1 MRAKQSPAERVAEIQ
16 AALREAKLDGWL
28 FYDFRHSDPLAYR
41 ILKLDEKMFASR
53 RWFYYVPAS
62 GEPVKIVQSIE
73 QFKLDSLP
81 GRKLVFRGWQE
92 LHARLREVLAPAAKE
107 SKRRVAMQYS
117 PMNDI
122 PYISRVD
129 AGTIELVR
137 SFGVE
142 PVTSAELVQRFE
154 AVFSPEQHQMH
165 VEASDKMHRIIQ
177 EAFAEIARR
186 IRADEPT
193 TEWDIAQFMLR
204 RYKEEGM
211 EQEPMIVAVN
221 ANAANPHYMPT
232 KEKNSPIKRGDFV
245 LIDAATKLSK
255 PDAVATDQ
263 TWTGYVGETVPE
275 EYSRI
280 FNIVRE
286 ARDSAVDFVRK
297 NIRAGKPIRGAE
309 VDDVSRGV
317 ITRAGFGEQFTHRT
331 GHSIGEETHGNGV
344 NIDDFETRDS
354 RRIIPGVCF
363 SIEPGIYLEGKF
375 GVRSEINVYV
385 SDKDIEVTGQ
395 PIQTEIIPILKLSDP
410 GSARVSRAGDG
421 VSPSRTFSAELVISI
436 LPLRTADATAKRLD
450 VAASPVERSLSREL
464 RFVLNRHHPADT
476 EPVFK
481 HSELGRPECLLKR
494 HCNLATVGKRVEDA
508 LGFLLVRNNN

>member
-1 MRAKQSPAERVAEIQ
+1 MTPHRFSSFALLVLCCTVVSSMPAEQSPAERITEIQ
-16 AALREAKLDGWL
+16 AALRDAKLDGWL

-41 ILKLDEKMFASR
+41 ILKLDEKMHASR

-81 GRKLVFRGWQE
+81 GKKLVFRGWRE
-92 LHARLREVLAPAAKE
+92 LNDRLREVLTPAAKE

-137 SFGVE
+137 SFGVN

-186 IRADEPT
+186 IRAEEPT

-221 ANAANPHYMPT
+221 ANPANPHYMPT
-232 KEKNSPIKRGDFV
+232 KEKNLPIKRGDFV
-245 LIDAATKLSK
+245 LIDAATTLNK
-255 PDAVATDQ
+255 PEAVATDQ
-263 TWTGYVGETVPE
+263 TWTGYVGETVPDK
-275 EYSRI
+275 YVRI
-280 FNIVRE
+280 FNVVRE
-286 ARDSAVDFVRK
+286 ARDSA
-297 NIRAGKPIRGAE
+297 E
-309 VDDVSRGV
+309 
-317 ITRAGFGEQFTHRT
+317 
-331 GHSIGEETHGNGV
+331 
-344 NIDDFETRDS
+344 
-354 RRIIPGVCF
+354 
-363 SIEPGIYLEGKF
+363 
-375 GVRSEINVYV
+375 
-385 SDKDIEVTGQ
+385 
-395 PIQTEIIPILKLSDP
+395 
-410 GSARVSRAGDG
+410 
-421 VSPSRTFSAELVISI
+421 TFS
-436 LPLRTADATAKRLD
+436 PT
-450 VAASPVERSLSREL
+450 
-464 RFVLNRHHPADT
+464 
-476 EPVFK
+476 
-481 HSELGRPECLLKR
+481 
-494 HCNLATVGKRVEDA
+494 
-508 LGFLLVRNNN
+508 

>member
-1 MRAKQSPAERVAEIQ
+1 MKASDFSILTAGILSFTLISSMHAQQSPEERVAEIQ

-92 LHARLREVLAPAAKE
+92 LHARLREVLAKE
-107 SKRRVAMQYS
+107 SKSRVAMQYS

-137 SFGVE
+137 SLGVE

-154 AVFSPEQHQMH
+154 AVFSPAQHQMH

-204 RYKEEGM
+204 RYSEEGM
-211 EQEPMIVAVN
+211 QQEPMIVAVN
-221 ANAANPHYMPT
+221 ANTPNPHYMPT
-232 KEKNSPIKRGDFV
+232 KEKNSPIRRGDFV
-245 LIDAATKLSK
+245 LIDAATKLNK
-255 PDAVATDQ
+255 PEAVATDQ

-275 EYSRI
+275 DYLRI

-317 ITRAGFGEQFTHRT
+317 ITHAGFGEQFTHRT

-395 PIQTEIIPILKLSDP
+395 PIQTEIIAILKTANDP
-410 GSARVSRAGDG
+410 NPHTKPTKDTTARS
-421 VSPSRTFSAELVISI
+421 
-436 LPLRTADATAKRLD
+436 K
-450 VAASPVERSLSREL
+450 
-464 RFVLNRHHPADT
+464 
-476 EPVFK
+476 
-481 HSELGRPECLLKR
+481 
-494 HCNLATVGKRVEDA
+494 
-508 LGFLLVRNNN
+508 

>member
-1 MRAKQSPAERVAEIQ
+1 MTTHKLSCLAAFILCFTFVDSMHAGQSPAQRVAEIQ
-16 AALREAKLDGWL
+16 SALREAKLDGWL

-41 ILKLDEKMFASR
+41 ILKLDEKMLASR

-62 GEPVKIVQSIE
+62 GQPVKIVQSIE

-81 GRKLVFRGWQE
+81 GRKLVFGGWQE
-92 LHARLREVLAPAAKE
+92 LQAQLRQVLALAGKE

-154 AVFSPEQHQMH
+154 AVFSPDQHEMH

-221 ANAANPHYMPT
+221 ANTANPHYMPT
-232 KEKNSPIKRGDFV
+232 KDKNSPIKRGDFV
-245 LIDAATKLSK
+245 LIDAATKLTK
-255 PDAVATDQ
+255 PEAVATDQ

-275 EYSRI
+275 EYKRI

-286 ARDSAVDFVRK
+286 ARDSAVNFVRK
-297 NIRAGKPIRGAE
+297 NIRAGKSIRGAE

-317 ITRAGFGEQFTHRT
+317 IARAGFGEQFTHRT

-344 NIDDFETRDS
+344 NIDDFETR
-354 RRIIPGVCF
+354 
-363 SIEPGIYLEGKF
+363 
-375 GVRSEINVYV
+375 
-385 SDKDIEVTGQ
+385 
-395 PIQTEIIPILKLSDP
+395 
-410 GSARVSRAGDG
+410 
-421 VSPSRTFSAELVISI
+421 
-436 LPLRTADATAKRLD
+436 
-450 VAASPVERSLSREL
+450 
-464 RFVLNRHHPADT
+464 
-476 EPVFK
+476 
-481 HSELGRPECLLKR
+481 
-494 HCNLATVGKRVEDA
+494 
-508 LGFLLVRNNN
+508 

>member
-1 MRAKQSPAERVAEIQ
+1 MKLHKLSFLAAAILCSTFVAATPAEQSPAERVAEIQ
-16 AALREAKLDGWL
+16 AALRDAKLDGWL

-81 GRKLVFRGWQE
+81 GRKLVFRGWLE
-92 LHARLREVLAPAAKE
+92 LHARLKE
-107 SKRRVAMQYS
+107 ALSATPKGSKRRIAMQYS
-117 PMNDI
+117 PMNDV

-142 PVTSAELVQRFE
+142 PVTSAELVQKFE
-154 AVFSPEQHQMH
+154 AVFSPAQHQMH
-165 VEASDKMHRIIQ
+165 VEASEEMHRIIQ
-177 EAFAEIARR
+177 DAFAEIARR
-186 IRADEPT
+186 IRADEPV
-193 TEWDIAQFMLR
+193 TEWDIAQFMLG

-211 EQEPMIVAVN
+211 QQEPMIVAVN
-221 ANAANPHYMPT
+221 ANTANPHYMPT
-232 KEKNSPIKRGDFV
+232 KEKNLPIKRGDFV
-245 LIDAATKLSK
+245 LIDAATKLDK
-255 PDAVATDQ
+255 PEAVATDQ
-263 TWTGYVGETVPE
+263 TWTGYVGENVPD
-275 EYSRI
+275 EYVRI
-280 FNIVRE
+280 FNVVRE

-297 NIRAGKPIRGAE
+297 NVRASKSIRGAE

-395 PIQTEIIPILKLSDP
+395 PIQTEIIPILRLPESD
-410 GSARVSRAGDG
+410 
-421 VSPSRTFSAELVISI
+421 
-436 LPLRTADATAKRLD
+436 
-450 VAASPVERSLSREL
+450 
-464 RFVLNRHHPADT
+464 
-476 EPVFK
+476 
-481 HSELGRPECLLKR
+481 
-494 HCNLATVGKRVEDA
+494 
-508 LGFLLVRNNN
+508 

>member
-1 MRAKQSPAERVAEIQ
+1 MLHGYAFQLILRRTMKPPWLSFFGTGVVCFTFVAGMNAQRSPAERVAEIQ
-16 AALREAKLDGWL
+16 AALRKAKLDGWL

-92 LHARLREVLAPAAKE
+92 LNARLREVLAPAAKDP
-107 SKRRVAMQYS
+107 KRRVAMQYS

-142 PVTSAELVQRFE
+142 PITSAELVQQFE
-154 AVFSPEQHQMH
+154 AVFSPAQHEMH
-165 VEASDKMHRIIQ
+165 VDASDKMHRIIQ

-186 IRADEPT
+186 MRANEPT

-204 RYKEEGM
+204 RYSDEGM
-211 EQEPMIVAVN
+211 QQEPMIVAVN
-221 ANAANPHYMPT
+221 ANAANPHYTPT
-232 KEKNSPIKRGDFV
+232 QEKNSPIKRGDFV
-245 LIDAATKLSK
+245 LIDAATKFTK

-263 TWTGYVGETVPE
+263 TWTGYVVESVPE

-317 ITRAGFGEQFTHRT
+317 ITRAG
-331 GHSIGEETHGNGV
+331 
-344 NIDDFETRDS
+344 
-354 RRIIPGVCF
+354 
-363 SIEPGIYLEGKF
+363 
-375 GVRSEINVYV
+375 
-385 SDKDIEVTGQ
+385 
-395 PIQTEIIPILKLSDP
+395 
-410 GSARVSRAGDG
+410 
-421 VSPSRTFSAELVISI
+421 
-436 LPLRTADATAKRLD
+436 
-450 VAASPVERSLSREL
+450 
-464 RFVLNRHHPADT
+464 
-476 EPVFK
+476 
-481 HSELGRPECLLKR
+481 
-494 HCNLATVGKRVEDA
+494 
-508 LGFLLVRNNN
+508 

>member
-1 MRAKQSPAERVAEIQ
+1 MKSDKLSFLAACIRCLVFVRSMHAEQSPAERVAEIQ

-41 ILKLDEKMFASR
+41 ILEVDEKMFSSR

-92 LHARLREVLAPAAKE
+92 LQAQLRQVLAPAGKE

-154 AVFSPEQHQMH
+154 AVFSPDQHEMH

-177 EAFAEIARR
+177 EAFSEIARR

-221 ANAANPHYMPT
+221 ANTANPHYMPT
-232 KEKNSPIKRGDFV
+232 EKKNSPITRGDFV
-245 LIDAATKLSK
+245 LIDAATTLTK
-255 PDAVATDQ
+255 PEAVAADR

-286 ARDSAVDFVRK
+286 ARDSAVDFIRNNV
-297 NIRAGKPIRGAE
+297 RAGKPIRGAE

-363 SIEPGIYLEGKF
+363 SIEPGIYFEGKF

-385 SDKDIEVTGQ
+385 LDRDIEVTGQ
-395 PIQTEIIPILKLSDP
+395 PIQTKIIPILK
-410 GSARVSRAGDG
+410 
-421 VSPSRTFSAELVISI
+421 TQ
-436 LPLRTADATAKRLD
+436 
-450 VAASPVERSLSREL
+450 
-464 RFVLNRHHPADT
+464 
-476 EPVFK
+476 
-481 HSELGRPECLLKR
+481 
-494 HCNLATVGKRVEDA
+494 
-508 LGFLLVRNNN
+508 

>member
-1 MRAKQSPAERVAEIQ
+1 MRSGATAERLDRARRLQLRVALGAFFRSAEIASPLDQVLIVNDEMKSHQLSFSAAAVLCLTFVASMHAQQSPAERVAEIQ
-16 AALREAKLDGWL
+16 AALRAAKLDGWL

-92 LHARLREVLAPAAKE
+92 LHARLREVLAPATKE
-107 SKRRVAMQYS
+107 SKRRIAMQYS

-154 AVFSPEQHQMH
+154 AVFSPAQHEMQ

-204 RYKEEGM
+204 RYKEEADGAGADDRGGERECRESALHADKGKELANQARRFRVDRCGYET
-211 EQEPMIVAVN
+211 EQ
-221 ANAANPHYMPT
+221 T
-232 KEKNSPIKRGDFV
+232 RRG
-245 LIDAATKLSK
+245 
-255 PDAVATDQ
+255 
-263 TWTGYVGETVPE
+263 
-275 EYSRI
+275 
-280 FNIVRE
+280 
-286 ARDSAVDFVRK
+286 RD
-297 NIRAGKPIRGAE
+297 
-309 VDDVSRGV
+309 
-317 ITRAGFGEQFTHRT
+317 
-331 GHSIGEETHGNGV
+331 
-344 NIDDFETRDS
+344 
-354 RRIIPGVCF
+354 
-363 SIEPGIYLEGKF
+363 
-375 GVRSEINVYV
+375 
-385 SDKDIEVTGQ
+385 
-395 PIQTEIIPILKLSDP
+395 
-410 GSARVSRAGDG
+410 
-421 VSPSRTFSAELVISI
+421 
-436 LPLRTADATAKRLD
+436 
-450 VAASPVERSLSREL
+450 
-464 RFVLNRHHPADT
+464 
-476 EPVFK
+476 
-481 HSELGRPECLLKR
+481 
-494 HCNLATVGKRVEDA
+494 
-508 LGFLLVRNNN
+508 

>member
-1 MRAKQSPAERVAEIQ
+1 VATEFRPSRTFDTKSASPLDKWLIFQYQVKSQRTLFFAIFVLGLTVVGPMHAEQSPAERVAEIQ
-16 AALREAKLDGWL
+16 AALRDAKLDGWL

-41 ILKLDEKMFASR
+41 ILKLDENMLASR

-81 GRKLVFRGWQE
+81 GRKLIFRGWQE
-92 LHARLREVLAPAAKE
+92 LQTRLREVLGSGAKE
-107 SKRRVAMQYS
+107 SKRRIAMQYS

-137 SFGVE
+137 SLGVE
-142 PVTSAELVQRFE
+142 PVTSAELVQKFE
-154 AVFSPEQHQMH
+154 AVFSPAQHQMH

-177 EAFAEIARR
+177 EAFAEIAHR
-186 IRADEPT
+186 IRANEPT
-193 TEWDIAQFMLR
+193 TEWDIAQFMQR
-204 RYKEEGM
+204 RYSEEGM
-211 EQEPMIVAVN
+211 QLEPMIVAVN
-221 ANAANPHYMPT
+221 ANTANPHYMPT
-232 KEKNSPIKRGDFV
+232 KEKNLPIKRGDFV
-245 LIDAATKLSK
+245 LIDAATKLNK

-275 EYSRI
+275 EYTRI

-286 ARDSAVDFVRK
+286 ARDSAVDFIRK
-297 NIRAGKPIRGAE
+297 NVRAGKPIRGAE

-317 ITRAGFGEQFTHRT
+317 ITRAGFGDQFTHRT

-395 PIQTEIIPILKLSDP
+395 PIQTAIIPILKAP
-410 GSARVSRAGDG
+410 
-421 VSPSRTFSAELVISI
+421 
-436 LPLRTADATAKRLD
+436 
-450 VAASPVERSLSREL
+450 
-464 RFVLNRHHPADT
+464 
-476 EPVFK
+476 
-481 HSELGRPECLLKR
+481 
-494 HCNLATVGKRVEDA
+494 
-508 LGFLLVRNNN
+508 

>member
-1 MRAKQSPAERVAEIQ
+1 
-16 AALREAKLDGWL
+16 
-28 FYDFRHSDPLAYR
+28 
-41 ILKLDEKMFASR
+41 
-53 RWFYYVPAS
+53 
-62 GEPVKIVQSIE
+62 
-73 QFKLDSLP
+73 
-81 GRKLVFRGWQE
+81 
-92 LHARLREVLAPAAKE
+92 
-107 SKRRVAMQYS
+107 
-117 PMNDI
+117 MNDI

-142 PVTSAELVQRFE
+142 PITSAELVQRFE
-154 AVFSPEQHQMH
+154 AVFSPDQHEMH

-177 EAFAEIARR
+177 EAFSEIARR
-186 IRADEPT
+186 IRADEPA
-193 TEWDIAQFMLR
+193 TEEDIAQFMLR

-221 ANAANPHYMPT
+221 ANTANPHYMPT

-245 LIDAATKLSK
+245 LIDAATKLTK
-255 PDAVATDQ
+255 PEAVATDQ
-263 TWTGYVGETVPE
+263 TWTGYVGESVPE

-280 FNIVRE
+280 FNIVRD

-297 NIRAGKPIRGAE
+297 NIRGGKPIRGAE

-395 PIQTEIIPILKLSDP
+395 PIQTEIIPILKT
-410 GSARVSRAGDG
+410 R
-421 VSPSRTFSAELVISI
+421 
-436 LPLRTADATAKRLD
+436 
-450 VAASPVERSLSREL
+450 
-464 RFVLNRHHPADT
+464 
-476 EPVFK
+476 
-481 HSELGRPECLLKR
+481 
-494 HCNLATVGKRVEDA
+494 
-508 LGFLLVRNNN
+508 

>member
-1 MRAKQSPAERVAEIQ
+1 MIPHRLSFFAAASLCFTFLGSMPAGQSPAERIAEIQ

-53 RWFYYVPAS
+53 RWFYYIPAS

-81 GRKLVFRGWQE
+81 GRKVVFRGWQE
-92 LHARLREVLAPAAKE
+92 LHERLREVLGAAAKG
-107 SKRRVAMQYS
+107 SKSRVAMQYS

-142 PVTSAELVQRFE
+142 PATSAELVQKFE
-154 AVFSPEQHQMH
+154 AVFSPAQHQMQ

-177 EAFAEIARR
+177 EAFEEIARR
-186 IRADEPT
+186 IRANEAT

-204 RYKEEGM
+204 RYKGEGM

-221 ANAANPHYMPT
+221 ANTANPHYMPT

-245 LIDAATKLSK
+245 LIDAATKLTE

-263 TWTGYVGETVPE
+263 TWTGYVGESVPE

-286 ARDSAVDFVRK
+286 A
-297 NIRAGKPIRGAE
+297 
-309 VDDVSRGV
+309 
-317 ITRAGFGEQFTHRT
+317 
-331 GHSIGEETHGNGV
+331 
-344 NIDDFETRDS
+344 
-354 RRIIPGVCF
+354 
-363 SIEPGIYLEGKF
+363 
-375 GVRSEINVYV
+375 
-385 SDKDIEVTGQ
+385 
-395 PIQTEIIPILKLSDP
+395 
-410 GSARVSRAGDG
+410 
-421 VSPSRTFSAELVISI
+421 
-436 LPLRTADATAKRLD
+436 
-450 VAASPVERSLSREL
+450 
-464 RFVLNRHHPADT
+464 
-476 EPVFK
+476 
-481 HSELGRPECLLKR
+481 
-494 HCNLATVGKRVEDA
+494 
-508 LGFLLVRNNN
+508 

>member
-1 MRAKQSPAERVAEIQ
+1 MTPHKLSSFAAVLCFILVPFMHAQESPVERVAEIQ
-16 AALREAKLDGWL
+16 AALRDAKLDGWL

-41 ILKLDEKMFASR
+41 ILKLDEKMLASR
-53 RWFYYVPAS
+53 RWFYYIPAS
-62 GEPVKIVQSIE
+62 GDTGENCAVDRAVQARAR
-73 QFKLDSLP
+73 FPGGKLI
-81 GRKLVFRGWQE
+81 FRGWQE

-107 SKRRVAMQYS
+107 SKRRIAMQYS

-137 SFGVE
+137 SFGIE

-154 AVFSPEQHQMH
+154 AVFSPAQHEMQ

-177 EAFAEIARR
+177 ER
-186 IRADEPT
+186 
-193 TEWDIAQFMLR
+193 LR
-204 RYKEEGM
+204 RLRAGFAPMTNHRVGHRAVHAASLQGRRDGAGADDRGGERECRESALHADKGKELANQTRRFRVDRCGY
-211 EQEPMIVAVN
+211 EPA
-221 ANAANPHYMPT
+221 
-232 KEKNSPIKRGDFV
+232 
-245 LIDAATKLSK
+245 K
-255 PDAVATDQ
+255 PEAVATDQ
-263 TWTGYVGETVPE
+263 TWTGYVGESVPE

-297 NIRAGKPIRGAE
+297 NIRAGKTIRGAE

-317 ITRAGFGEQFTHRT
+317 ITHAGFGEQFTHRT

-395 PIQTEIIPILKLSDP
+395 PIQTEIIPILK
-410 GSARVSRAGDG
+410 SR
-421 VSPSRTFSAELVISI
+421 
-436 LPLRTADATAKRLD
+436 
-450 VAASPVERSLSREL
+450 
-464 RFVLNRHHPADT
+464 
-476 EPVFK
+476 
-481 HSELGRPECLLKR
+481 
-494 HCNLATVGKRVEDA
+494 
-508 LGFLLVRNNN
+508 